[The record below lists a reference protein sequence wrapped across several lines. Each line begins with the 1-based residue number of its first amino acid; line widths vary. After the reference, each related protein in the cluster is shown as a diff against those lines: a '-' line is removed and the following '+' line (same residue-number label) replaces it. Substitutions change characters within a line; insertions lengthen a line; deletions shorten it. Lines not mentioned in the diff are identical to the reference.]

1 MIIREGNENHHSL
14 RNCHDWMIAEVLISA
29 NLINEI
35 TEIWISDL
43 DEEMTSDVS
52 FSVVLGVVT
61 RAVYINHYNLSSFQ
75 TKTLFSSMSRLTD
88 GIHFI
93 SSVTLD
99 AAAATEA
106 LRKIKRRVTA
116 ETIRFDDHDTTRHYP
131 EAMKQWAALLR
142 WAYRGHYIAKID

>member
-75 TKTLFSSMSRLTD
+75 TKTLFC
-88 GIHFI
+88 
-93 SSVTLD
+93 
-99 AAAATEA
+99 
-106 LRKIKRRVTA
+106 
-116 ETIRFDDHDTTRHYP
+116 
-131 EAMKQWAALLR
+131 
-142 WAYRGHYIAKID
+142 